1 MTDSY
6 KSGPIPEADVA
17 EAIRHL
23 KAKRAASDA
32 LQAAQAAERVLP
44 PIDHGD
50 TPASGPTVW
59 YEAFELPHGCVV
71 VEMPS
76 RRVEHVFM
84 NLDSAQAYRDQL
96 TTYLARRPSPD
107 HSYRS
112 YVLPAEPTESG
123 LIQLLDRMY
132 SAEDF
137 ADRLTV
143 EVLREM
149 LKRDPTRGET
159 EA

>member
-32 LQAAQAAERVLP
+32 LQTAQVAERSEA
-44 PIDHGD
+44 ITGTDAAAD
-50 TPASGPTVW
+50 GPTVW

-71 VEMPS
+71 IEMPS
-76 RRVEHVFM
+76 RRVEHAFT
-84 NLDSAQAYRDQL
+84 NLDSAKVYRDQL

-149 LKRDPTRGET
+149 LKRDPTREET
-159 EA
+159 EK